1 MWTTRAEPAARYG
14 GHMSATPEYPEHW
27 EADVILRDGRICH
40 IRPIRPEDG
49 EALAAFHESLS
60 PETVYFRFFAPY
72 PKLTEKDVHRFT
84 HVDYVDRV
92 AFVALASGKFIG
104 VGRYDRIDRATAEI
118 AFVISDD
125 HQGRGLGS
133 ILLEH
138 LAVAARE
145 RGISRFEAEV
155 LPSNRRMLAT
165 FEEAG
170 YRPTRAMDEGVV
182 RLHFDIS
189 PTEESREVMQAR
201 EQRAEARSIRSLL
214 APRAV
219 ALVGASRR
227 EGTIGNTLLHNLI
240 DAGFTGPLLAV
251 HPEVDEIA
259 GVPCYRSLADAPGP
273 IDLAVIA
280 VPADQ
285 VLDAIT
291 DCGKA
296 RVRGA
301 VVVTSGFAETGT
313 AVGRQLQDSL
323 IQHARGNGLR
333 IIGPNAL
340 GIMNTDP
347 HVQLNASLV
356 SDMVPR
362 GRIGFFAQSG
372 ALGVS
377 LLKQAQDRGLGVSV
391 FVSAGNRVDVSAN
404 DLLQYWEDDD
414 TTSLVLLYLESI
426 GNPRKFTRVARR
438 LGVNKPIVAVRSGRS
453 SQSLPLGHTVR
464 RTALPPQAIDA
475 MFEQAGVMQVETLS
489 ELFDIASLLS
499 LQPLPKGRRVHILGN
514 SDALG
519 VLTADACESDGLDVV
534 GEPILLGH
542 TTTVEELVEAVGAA
556 IAAPESDALIV
567 LYVPVLRGA
576 NPAFAQALK
585 QLALTST
592 KPVLG
597 VFLAAD
603 ESRRV
608 IAIEGPHGLPGRGSI
623 PVFHEVEPAV
633 KALSRL
639 VEYSRWLDTPKG
651 TVPDLPDVS
660 LEKARAVMR
669 SIREAAVEE
678 HGEQALVPMEYQGLQ
693 RILECYGIHLWDS
706 HVVTSEAQA
715 VAIAEDVGYPVVLK
729 TVHPGLAH
737 RPDLGGVRINLENEA
752 AVRTGYLSLIATLP
766 PEAQKRLVLQQ
777 QAPAGISV
785 LVEKREDALFGPVV
799 SFGLAGDVP
808 RLLEDRGYRIP
819 PLTDR
824 DVDDLIKA
832 PKAAPLL
839 FGYRNAPPVDIELLA
854 GLIHRVGQLAD
865 DLPEIT
871 RLELNQVIASGRT
884 ISVVG
889 AAAWCGPAL
898 IRADLEARRMPG

>member
-1 MWTTRAEPAARYG
+1 
-14 GHMSATPEYPEHW
+14 MSADPVYPEHW
-27 EADVILRDGRICH
+27 EADVILRDGRICQM
-40 IRPIRPEDG
+40 RPIRPSDSD
-49 EALAAFHESLS
+49 ALAAFHESLS
-60 PETVYFRFFAPY
+60 AETIYFRFFAPY
-72 PKLTEKDVHRFT
+72 PKLTDKDLHRFT
-84 HVDYVDRV
+84 HVDHVDRV
-92 AFVALASGKFIG
+92 AFVALVGGEIIG
-104 VGRYDRIDRATAEI
+104 VGRYDRIDRANAEI
-118 AFVISDD
+118 AFVISDA

-145 RGISRFEAEV
+145 NGISRFEAEV

-170 YRPTRAMDEGVV
+170 YKPTRAMDEGVV
-182 RLHFDIS
+182 KLHFDIS
-189 PTEESREVMQAR
+189 PTESSREVMQAR

-227 EGTIGNTLLHNLI
+227 EGTIGNTLLHNLRR
-240 DAGFTGPLLAV
+240 AQFTGPLLAV

-280 VPADQ
+280 VPAEQ

-301 VVVTSGFAETGT
+301 VVVSSGFGETGRPE
-313 AVGRQLQDSL
+313 GRHLQEQL
-323 IQHARGNGLR
+323 IQHARANGLR

-340 GIMNTDP
+340 GIINTDP
-347 HVQLNASLV
+347 HVRLNASLV
-356 SDMVPR
+356 QEMVPR
-362 GRIGFFAQSG
+362 GRVGFFAQSG

-377 LLKQAQDRGLGVSV
+377 LLNQAHDRGLGVSV

-438 LGVNKPIVAVRSGRS
+438 LGVNKPIIAVRSGRS

-489 ELFDIASLLS
+489 ELFDVASLLT

-519 VLTADACESDGLDVV
+519 VLTADACEANGLDVV
-534 GEPILLGH
+534 GEPVLLGH
-542 TTTVEELVEAVGAA
+542 SSTVEELVDAVGAA
-556 IAAPESDALIV
+556 ISSADSDAVVV
-567 LYVPVLRGA
+567 LYVPVLRGT
-576 NPAFAQALK
+576 NPQFGKALQ
-585 QLALTST
+585 QLAETST

-603 ESRRV
+603 ENRRV
-608 IAIEGPHGLPGRGSI
+608 IAVEGPHGLPGRGSI

-633 KALSRL
+633 KALSTL
-639 VEYSRWLDTPKG
+639 VSYARWLDTPRG
-651 TVPDLPDVS
+651 SVPHLPEVS
-660 LEKARAVMR
+660 LEQARTVMR
-669 SIREAAVEE
+669 AIRHDAIEE
-678 HGEQALVPMEYQGLQ
+678 HGEQALVPVDYQDLQ
-693 RILECYGIHLWDS
+693 KLLQCYGIHLWDS
-706 HVVTSEAQA
+706 HVVTSEGQA
-715 VAIAEDVGYPVVLK
+715 VSIAEQIGYPVVLK
-729 TVHPGLAH
+729 TIHPGLAH

-752 AVRTGYLSLIATLP
+752 AVRTAYLSLIATLP
-766 PEAQKRLVLQQ
+766 PEAQKRRGVDNH
-777 QAPAGISV
+777 APAGISV
-785 LVEKREDALFGPVV
+785 IVEKREDALFGPVV

-808 RLLEDRGYRIP
+808 RLLGDRGYRIP

-871 RLELNQVIASGRT
+871 RLELNPVIASGRT
-884 ISVVG
+884 LSVVG
-889 AAAWCGPAL
+889 AAAWCGPSM
-898 IRADLEARRMPG
+898 IRADLEARRLPG